1 VNAPQAGDDPI
12 AVILVDDQPLLRKGF
27 RMVLEEEEGI
37 DVVGEA
43 SDGAA
48 ALDLAR
54 RRHPDVVVMDV
65 RMPGMDGIEATRAIL
80 SAEPRTR
87 ILILTTFDLDEYAFG
102 SLRLGASGFI
112 LKDIL
117 PSEFVRAIR
126 SVAGGDAVIAPSVTR
141 RLLDTFAHQIPD
153 PQRPEASHPELSQLT
168 AREREILTEL
178 AGGFSNAEIAQRLF
192 VAEATV
198 KTHLGRILTKLGL
211 RDRVQA
217 VVYAYEAGL
226 AGRRRQLRPD
236 RHRVPTRSA
245 RATPARTRGQS
256 ASTDGHTGNAGAARR
271 PRGRDHQPDSTANQE
286 GPEITRQR
294 G

>member
-1 VNAPQAGDDPI
+1 MSDPV

-37 DVVGEA
+37 VVVGEA

-80 SAEPRTR
+80 AAEPRSR
-87 ILILTTFDLDEYAFG
+87 VLILTTFDLDEYAFG
-102 SLRLGASGFI
+102 ALRLGASGFI
-112 LKDIL
+112 LKDVL

-126 SVAGGDAVIAPSVTR
+126 SVADGDAVIAPSVTR
-141 RLLDTFAHQIPD
+141 RLLDAFARHIPD
-153 PQRPEASHPELSQLT
+153 PQHPEAAHPELSQLT
-168 AREREILTEL
+168 AREREILIEL
-178 AGGFSNAEIAQRLF
+178 AGGFSNAEIAGRLF
-192 VAEATV
+192 VTEATV
-198 KTHLGRILTKLGL
+198 KTHLGRVLTKLGL

-226 AGRRRQLRPD
+226 IDRPYPTASAKKCRPWDRPD
-236 RHRVPTRSA
+236 
-245 RATPARTRGQS
+245 G
-256 ASTDGHTGNAGAARR
+256 G
-271 PRGRDHQPDSTANQE
+271 
-286 GPEITRQR
+286 
-294 G
+294 

>member
-1 VNAPQAGDDPI
+1 MTDPQAGGAPI
-12 AVILVDDQPLLRKGF
+12 SVILVDDQPLLRKGF

-48 ALDLAR
+48 ALGLAR
-54 RRHPDVVVMDV
+54 RLRPDVVVMDV
-65 RMPGMDGIEATRAIL
+65 RMPGMDGIAATRAIL
-80 SAEPRTR
+80 AAEPCSR

-102 SLRLGASGFI
+102 ALRLGASGFI

-117 PSEFVRAIR
+117 PQEFVRAIR
-126 SVAGGDAVIAPSVTR
+126 SVAHGDAVIAPSVTR
-141 RLLDTFAHQIPD
+141 RLLDTFAHQLPD
-153 PQRPEASHPELSQLT
+153 PQCPAEAAHPELSQLT

-178 AGGFSNAEIAQRLF
+178 AGGLSNAEIAQRLY

-217 VVYAYEAGL
+217 VVYAYEVGL
-226 AGRRRQLRPD
+226 AGQRR
-236 RHRVPTRSA
+236 
-245 RATPARTRGQS
+245 GK
-256 ASTDGHTGNAGAARR
+256 
-271 PRGRDHQPDSTANQE
+271 
-286 GPEITRQR
+286 
-294 G
+294 